1 MKKSK
6 IVYKPVGLALGALSG
21 MIAGAAFKQA
31 WKLIEGEGDAPD
43 ALDEDRPWRQILLA
57 AAVQGA
63 IFAVVK
69 ATVERSGAQA
79 TRHVTGTWPA

>member
-1 MKKSK
+1 MKPSK
-6 IVYKPVGLALGALSG
+6 IAYKPVGFALGALSG
-21 MIAGAAFKQA
+21 MIAGAAFKQT

-43 ALDEDRPWRQILLA
+43 ALDEDRPWGQILLA

-69 ATVERSGAQA
+69 AAVERSGAQA
-79 TRHVTGTWPA
+79 TRRVTGTWPA